1 MRAPHLRGFFL
12 RILPLGLGLLLLVG
26 CDRDGTPRVV
36 TPAPMPPVQ
45 MSVTGYAVNGPLD
58 GATVRIFGADGQ
70 QLGSAIT
77 GADGAYHALVSVSPP
92 YRIEVVGGLLDG
104 EPYAGALRAPC
115 ETNTDCNI
123 TPFTTVLT
131 RLMDDHG
138 YNAGDARAQLALRLT
153 FDYDPFVRALIE
165 RLPVE
170 EFDLDRARTFL
181 DGGKALDTWVDAML
195 AWVDPSVQAEE
206 PPAGIRSG
214 YTVIA
219 HASEGGAMGPAVT
232 EVDAPGRILTFS
244 LAPNTGYRVG
254 TVSGCD
260 GSLDGLTYSTGP
272 ITGDCTIN
280 VTFTRLVYTV
290 ATNAGEGGEISP
302 TSRQM
307 EHGDSDRFTLH
318 PAAGFVLET
327 VSGCAGRLDGN
338 TYITGAVTAAC
349 TVTASF
355 SRQQYTVN
363 ASASEGG
370 SISPSTQRV
379 SHGMSAQLTLAAE
392 AGYAIDSVTG
402 CDGSLSGTRYTT
414 GPLTADCSIN
424 ATFSRL
430 SYSVIASAGEG
441 GSITPPSR
449 SVAHGQTTSFTV
461 TPASGYDIDSVG
473 GCGGTLS
480 GNTYTTGAVTGAC
493 AVTASFALKQYTVSA
508 SAGEGGSITPP
519 TRSMTHGQTTSFTI
533 TPDSGYDIDSVSG
546 CGGTLSG
553 NTYTTGVV
561 TGTCAVS
568 ASFSLKQYIVSASA
582 GEGGSISPATRTVA
596 HGETTSFTITP
607 ASGYDIDWVSG
618 CGGTLSDNTY
628 ITDAITA
635 DCAVS
640 AVFTLTLA
648 APMLSASAGDGEVTV
663 SWASVTDAE
672 GYDLYYAQ
680 ESFGPANYNSYAGGA
695 LLADVTSPQIVSELS
710 NGTQYFFSAAAKAG
724 SARRFSALVS
734 ATPVAACFGVSGD
747 DAQVCS
753 GNGTC
758 PVTDTCEC
766 AEGFIGEQCNVEL
779 KFPDGSREFYFPTT
793 TGRVEIIQGPDLPAG
808 ETYVWKFEILGNN
821 VYWPGREGFNFGVV
835 SYPLDGPE
843 FHEVGDLADEWAY
856 RGRDGRTFTG
866 GVDSSFGNILRNTGD
881 QIMFELNTVTGVLNI
896 YTRRGEESE
905 FTLEGGRPAF
915 TGVFPIEGRVLR
927 PAVSGIC
934 WQTCGIR
941 FIE

>member
-219 HASEGGAMGPAVT
+219 HA
-232 EVDAPGRILTFS
+232 
-244 LAPNTGYRVG
+244 
-254 TVSGCD
+254 
-260 GSLDGLTYSTGP
+260 
-272 ITGDCTIN
+272 
-280 VTFTRLVYTV
+280 
-290 ATNAGEGGEISP
+290 
-302 TSRQM
+302 
-307 EHGDSDRFTLH
+307 
-318 PAAGFVLET
+318 
-327 VSGCAGRLDGN
+327 
-338 TYITGAVTAAC
+338 
-349 TVTASF
+349 
-355 SRQQYTVN
+355 
-363 ASASEGG
+363 
-370 SISPSTQRV
+370 
-379 SHGMSAQLTLAAE
+379 
-392 AGYAIDSVTG
+392 
-402 CDGSLSGTRYTT
+402 
-414 GPLTADCSIN
+414 
-424 ATFSRL
+424 
-430 SYSVIASAGEG
+430 
-441 GSITPPSR
+441 
-449 SVAHGQTTSFTV
+449 
-461 TPASGYDIDSVG
+461 
-473 GCGGTLS
+473 
-480 GNTYTTGAVTGAC
+480 
-493 AVTASFALKQYTVSA
+493 
-508 SAGEGGSITPP
+508 
-519 TRSMTHGQTTSFTI
+519 
-533 TPDSGYDIDSVSG
+533 
-546 CGGTLSG
+546 
-553 NTYTTGVV
+553 
-561 TGTCAVS
+561 
-568 ASFSLKQYIVSASA
+568 

-680 ESFGPANYNSYAGGA
+680 ESFGPANYNSYAGGT
-695 LLADVTSPQIVSELS
+695 LLADVTSSKIVSELS
-710 NGTQYFFSAAAKAG
+710 NGTEYFFSAAAKAG
-724 SARRFSALVS
+724 SVRSFSTLVS

-766 AEGFIGEQCNVEL
+766 AECGAEV
-779 KFPDGSREFYFPTT
+779 SRW
-793 TGRVEIIQGPDLPAG
+793 L
-808 ETYVWKFEILGNN
+808 
-821 VYWPGREGFNFGVV
+821 
-835 SYPLDGPE
+835 
-843 FHEVGDLADEWAY
+843 
-856 RGRDGRTFTG
+856 
-866 GVDSSFGNILRNTGD
+866 
-881 QIMFELNTVTGVLNI
+881 TGVLF
-896 YTRRGEESE
+896 RHDHR
-905 FTLEGGRPAF
+905 
-915 TGVFPIEGRVLR
+915 TG
-927 PAVSGIC
+927 
-934 WQTCGIR
+934 
-941 FIE
+941 